1 MEANQKAKGKW
12 CRDAVIEIAS
22 RAQSRKEKAGKIWN
36 AFSSPLASTVLF
48 FHPISVYGSPR
59 ICQVHGYGSG
69 GRGIPRHFWLPEMFF
84 NLVHMHLFPGSSDGK
99 ESACSAGDSGSI
111 PGSGR
116 SPGGGNGHPLQ
127 YSCLE
132 NSVDKGACQATV
144 HGVAKSWTQLND

>member
-69 GRGIPRHFWLPEMFF
+69 SRGIPRHFWLPEMFF

-116 SPGGGNGHPLQ
+116 SPGEEMATHSSIPAWGIPGERSLAG
-127 YSCLE
+127 YSPW
-132 NSVDKGACQATV
+132 A
-144 HGVAKSWTQLND
+144 HKSRT